1 MSTTYSED
9 HPDRKVEA
17 TVPATPVEGLDR
29 EPEGNKPQAQAKVVE
44 APAKAPAKKT
54 TAKVTTKKG

>member
-1 MSTTYSED
+1 MVTHYGED

-29 EPEGNKPQAQAKVVE
+29 EPEGNKPQAQAKVVT
-44 APAKAPAKKT
+44 PQKKAPAKT
-54 TAKVTTKKG
+54 AEAKVTTKKG